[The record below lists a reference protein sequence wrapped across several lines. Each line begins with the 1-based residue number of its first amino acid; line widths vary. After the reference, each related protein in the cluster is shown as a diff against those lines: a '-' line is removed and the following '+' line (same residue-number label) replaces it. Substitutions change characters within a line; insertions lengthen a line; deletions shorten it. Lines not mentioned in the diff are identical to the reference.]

1 MTDITDDSAQAK
13 ATVRGVSI
21 TDLGKLRVG
30 VLFALKQEDGW
41 TETIT
46 LDVVLPD
53 EGQTLTE
60 IKAAAIARGRVVL
73 SQILDRLP
81 TP

>member
-1 MTDITDDSAQAK
+1 MTDDTDEGAQAK

-21 TDLGKLRVG
+21 TDMGKLRVG
-30 VLFALKQEDGW
+30 VTFSLKQEDGW
-41 TETIT
+41 TETAT

-60 IKAAAIARGRVVL
+60 IKAAAIARGRAVL
-73 SQILDRLP
+73 SRILDRLP
-81 TP
+81 AP